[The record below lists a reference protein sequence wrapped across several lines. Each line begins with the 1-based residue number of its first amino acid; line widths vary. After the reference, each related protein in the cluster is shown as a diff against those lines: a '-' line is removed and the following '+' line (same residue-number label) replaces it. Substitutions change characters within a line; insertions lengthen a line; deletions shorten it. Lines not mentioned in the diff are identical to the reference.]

1 MHVLTVRNA
10 ICRALCQRIF
20 GVIPEG
26 TPEHLKEKSAA
37 NNQQLRAT
45 STSADALLVADE

>member
-10 ICRALCQRIF
+10 IYRALCQRIF